1 MLVERGK
8 LGRVAAGYGGMEM
21 STSTS
26 LMQST
31 SQGELSG
38 GNEMMKTYEEES

>member
-8 LGRVAAGYGGMEM
+8 LGRVAAVHGGMEM

-31 SQGELSG
+31 VQRELME